1 MLARRPQLLR
11 QLTSSLAGA
20 PAALLPSRRGFST
33 ADAAAAADPASKTQ
47 IYLSRSR
54 DPLLNLS
61 VEHHLLQTVPA
72 DATVLLLYANA
83 PCVVFGRNQN
93 PWIETS
99 LAHLAERRRLSSS
112 FSSSSSFV
120 SDNNNNNNNN
130 NTPPIQLV
138 RRRSG
143 GGTVFHDEGNVNF
156 SVLCPSAVFDRNRH
170 AEMVVR
176 ALRRLGRPTTR
187 VNERHDIVVDTP
199 PPDVGTFKVS
209 GSAYKLTRLRSL
221 HHGTCLLRSPNLAS
235 ISRLLRSPA
244 EAFIKARGVDS
255 VRSPV
260 RNLDLDVE
268 DFKDAVVAEFESMYG
283 APVLRGVVEDAPA
296 MEVDAIRRGY
306 EEMSS
311 RDWLYGQTPRFTFC
325 THPTEDD
332 PRPRPQLP
340 FQERIHLEA
349 KQGVIE
355 RFHIENNKG
364 AQKDLSSLVGA
375 TMYNINDWSAQ
386 LADAGIAS
394 QQASQIGEWLNG
406 ILGIEFTKA

>member
-1 MLARRPQLLR
+1 MVRRPQLLR
-11 QLTSSLAGA
+11 QLSSCHS
-20 PAALLPSRRGFST
+20 PLLSRPRRFST
-33 ADAAAAADPASKTQ
+33 ATAAAAADPASKTQ

-61 VEHHLLQTVPA
+61 VEHHLLQTAPA
-72 DATVLLLYANA
+72 DATVLMLYANA

-99 LAHLAERRRLSSS
+99 LAHLARRRAARA
-112 FSSSSSFV
+112 
-120 SDNNNNNNNN
+120 
-130 NTPPIQLV
+130 PIQLV

-156 SVLCPSAVFDRNRH
+156 SVICPSGAFDRNKH
-170 AEMVVR
+170 ADMVVR

-187 VNERHDIVVDTP
+187 VNERHDIVIDTP
-199 PPDVGTFKVS
+199 PPAVGTFKVS

-221 HHGTCLLRSPNLAS
+221 HHGTCLLRSPNLGS
-235 ISRLLRSPA
+235 ISSLLRSPA
-244 EAFIKARGVDS
+244 EGFIKARGVDS

-268 DFKDAVVAEFESMYG
+268 AFQDAVVREFEAMYG
-283 APVLRGVVEDAPA
+283 APDVRGVVEDAPA
-296 MEVDAIRRGY
+296 MAVEKIRQGY
-306 EEMSS
+306 AEMSS
-311 RDWLYGQTPRFTFC
+311 RDWLYGQTPRFVFC

-332 PRPRPQLP
+332 PRPRPTMP
-340 FQERIHLEA
+340 FEVNVPRVSSWLCAHTTTTANQNQERIHFEA

-355 RFHIENNKG
+355 RFHIENSKG
-364 AQKDLSSLVGA
+364 ARKDLSSLVGA
-375 TMYNINDWSAQ
+375 TMYNISDWAAQ

-394 QQASQIGEWLNG
+394 QPARHIGDWLNG
-406 ILGIEFTKA
+406 ILGTAFTKP